1 MKTVNLHAAKT
12 HLSKLVDAAAN
23 GEEVIIAKAGRP
35 VVRLVP
41 VDKELEQMAERR
53 RRSLGS
59 WKGHI
64 EIPDDF
70 DELPD
75 DLARAFGIDP
85 DEERAKR
92 KAIEKRALRKP
103 RKASTKP

>member
-1 MKTVNLHAAKT
+1 MKTVNVHAAKT
-12 HLSKLVDAAAN
+12 QLSRLIDEAVK

-41 VDKELEQMAERR
+41 VDKELEEMAERR

-59 WKGHI
+59 WKGKI
-64 EIPDDF
+64 WMSEDF

-75 DLARAFGIDP
+75 DVARAFGIDP
-85 DEERAKR
+85 KEERAKR
-92 KAIEKRALRKP
+92 KALREKALEKRKRAAK
-103 RKASTKP
+103 